1 MCLTRVEVEWL
12 WTNNLTPTNKT
23 SHSSYTI
30 HKPTRATRTPIMSAR
45 RQWIDEA
52 FEEAMDAIKCG
63 NKTLRQ
69 AGRLWSVPLNSLFNS
84 LNGKT

>member
-1 MCLTRVEVEWL
+1 
-12 WTNNLTPTNKT
+12 
-23 SHSSYTI
+23 
-30 HKPTRATRTPIMSAR
+30 MSVR

-69 AGRLWSVPLNSLFNS
+69 ASGLWSVPLNCLFNY